1 MHEVGARIAR
11 KDRLMKDAIHAQ
23 ASALAKKENVD
34 EEYAKLCEEMKALQ
48 AKNQS
53 LVEES
58 QKFQAEIQKL
68 KESENE
74 ANVELTQSQLDYSN
88 LLEEF
93 EQFKSESAEKE
104 DAAYNEGMEK
114 AENDLAQQIPQLQDA
129 FFNKGW
135 QAALTAAGV
144 DPSSELFTRHS
155 APSSSQPP
163 APLGS

>member
-1 MHEVGARIAR
+1 
-11 KDRLMKDAIHAQ
+11 MKDAIHAQ

-34 EEYAKLCEEMKALQ
+34 EEYAKLCEEMKVLQ

-53 LVEES
+53 LAEEN

-93 EQFKSESAEKE
+93 EQFKSDTTEKE

-114 AENDLAQQIPQLQDA
+114 AENDLAL
-129 FFNKGW
+129 
-135 QAALTAAGV
+135 
-144 DPSSELFTRHS
+144 
-155 APSSSQPP
+155 
-163 APLGS
+163 